1 MFVINHNNNRV
12 LTFVSSILS
21 VSLGGSCYHYGGR
34 WAIWWIVLRIC
45 CCSIRATTNPG
56 KCGCFEM
63 QFVFQQMQAFLY
75 TAMVHYICSYNY
87 DFEVFLLPLNPE
99 LQLWSKFLEKAQI
112 WDFWGQLVQTESH
125 FKLVLL
131 KCPHSIES
139 WVSIH
144 ELSNIVFENNLL
156 ICFH

>member
-1 MFVINHNNNRV
+1 MGEDGPFDGLCSGFV
-12 LTFVSSILS
+12 
-21 VSLGGSCYHYGGR
+21 
-34 WAIWWIVLRIC
+34 
-45 CCSIRATTNPG
+45 NPG

-75 TAMVHYICSYNY
+75 TAVVHYICSYNY

-99 LQLWSKFLEKAQI
+99 LQLRSKFLEKAQI
-112 WDFWGQLVQTESH
+112 WDFWGKLVQTESH

-139 WVSIH
+139 
-144 ELSNIVFENNLL
+144 
-156 ICFH
+156 

>member
-1 MFVINHNNNRV
+1 MGV
-12 LTFVSSILS
+12 
-21 VSLGGSCYHYGGR
+21 
-34 WAIWWIVLRIC
+34 
-45 CCSIRATTNPG
+45 ATTIGEDGPFDGLCSGFVVTLIG
-56 KCGCFEM
+56 KYFIFIFCECFEM

-99 LQLWSKFLEKAQI
+99 LQLRSKFLERAQI

-139 WVSIH
+139 
-144 ELSNIVFENNLL
+144 
-156 ICFH
+156 